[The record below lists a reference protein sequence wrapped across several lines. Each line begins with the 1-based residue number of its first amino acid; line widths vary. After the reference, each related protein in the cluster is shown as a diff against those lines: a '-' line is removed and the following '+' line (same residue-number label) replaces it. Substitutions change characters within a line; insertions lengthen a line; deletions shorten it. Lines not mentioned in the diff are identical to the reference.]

1 MNTRR
6 KRRALFKHELHMML
20 YSRTQDRGAKL
31 LKGRD
36 FPVLKETCMLLE
48 KSEPCRLVLCSKTAL
63 RKMKSSVL
71 YYEQSGQLKRDIEF
85 AMW

>member
-1 MNTRR
+1 MNTQR
-6 KRRALFKHELHMML
+6 KRRALFKRELHMML

-48 KSEPCRLVLCSKTAL
+48 KSEPCRL
-63 RKMKSSVL
+63 
-71 YYEQSGQLKRDIEF
+71 
-85 AMW
+85 